1 MIRSILAL
9 AASLAPF
16 LTAAHA
22 HDRWDNSEPVPP
34 WVKTVCCGPNEVHH
48 LRPEQVRRNAIG
60 DYVVDIYPFPIPA
73 RVALP
78 SQDGDYWLFF
88 YEDFGIYGR
97 VRCFFVPAL
106 F

>member
-9 AASLAPF
+9 AASLAAF

-22 HDRWDNSEPVPP
+22 HDHWDNGEPVPA

-78 SQDGDYWLFF
+78 ERYPNALNRRDSRGRMACADIQDRHF
-88 YEDFGIYGR
+88 R
-97 VRCFFVPAL
+97 A
-106 F
+106 